1 MPKIELTRRTLLGSS
16 SAAALGLLPFTN
28 TARALSPARTPGVD
42 VPPGQIEKA
51 VGELDRIVAN
61 VMERSG
67 VPGIAV
73 AVVHGEKTLYAKGF
87 GVRKIGT
94 DEEITTDTVFQL
106 ASVSKS
112 VGATVVAT
120 QVSNGI
126 VSWDSRMRDLLPWF
140 SLSDPHRSEK
150 LTIGD
155 LYSHRSGLP
164 DHAGDDLEDLGFDRT
179 TILERLR
186 LLPLSPFRISYAYTN
201 FGLTA
206 AAEAVA
212 AEAGTDW
219 ESLSAEMLYKPLG
232 MTNTSSRFDDF
243 ISANNR
249 AIPHTRT
256 DNGFEALLQRNPD
269 PESPAGGV
277 SSTVDDLANWLKLI
291 LANGS
296 FGGKQVLTA
305 DALLPAIS
313 PQSISSRPHTPDAR
327 ASFYGYGFGVG
338 VGASGRV
345 VISHSGAFLMGTGTN
360 YSMIPSLD
368 LGIVVLTNASPVG
381 AAEAISASFNDL
393 AQFGHET
400 RDWYEGYSG
409 IFESFF
415 VKRGRTVGETRPG
428 APAAPLTAD
437 VCVGT
442 YSNPYF
448 GTIEITKDGE
458 NLLLAAG
465 PKPQL
470 YPLQP
475 WDGGVM
481 VFDFVTENAPI
492 GSRSTLTFG
501 DTANGVAQ
509 TAEVELFAE
518 NEPALFTRV

>member
-1 MPKIELTRRTLLGSS
+1 MPSIELTRRTLLGSV
-16 SAAALGLLPFTN
+16 SATTFGLLPYATA
-28 TARALSPARTPGVD
+28 ARALSPAQTSGVD
-42 VPPGQIEKA
+42 VPQGQIERA
-51 VGELDRIVAN
+51 VGELDRIIAN
-61 VMERSG
+61 VMKRSG

-73 AVVHGEKTLYAKGF
+73 AVVHGGNTLYAKGF
-87 GVRKIGT
+87 GVREIGSA
-94 DEEITTDTVFQL
+94 DEITADTAFQI
-106 ASVSKS
+106 ASLSKS

-120 QVSNGI
+120 QVSRGI

-140 SLSDPHRSEK
+140 SLSDPDRTEK

-212 AEAGTDW
+212 QAAGTDW
-219 ESLSAEMLYKPLG
+219 ENLSAEMLYQSLG
-232 MTNTSSRFDDF
+232 MINTSSRFDDF
-243 ISANNR
+243 MASNNR
-249 AIPHTRT
+249 ATPHTRT
-256 DNGFEALLQRNPD
+256 DNGFAALLQRDPD

-277 SSTVDDLANWLKLI
+277 SSTVDDLAKWLKLI
-291 LANGS
+291 LANGTS
-296 FGGKQVLTA
+296 EGKQIFTPE
-305 DALLPAIS
+305 ALLPAIS
-313 PQSISSRPHTPDAR
+313 PQSISGRPPAPDAR
-327 ASFYGYGFGVG
+327 ASFYGYGFGVS

-360 YSMIPSLD
+360 FAVIPSLD

-381 AAEAISASFNDL
+381 AAESISASFNDI

-400 RDWYEGYSG
+400 RDWYAGYSG

-415 VKRGRTVGETRPG
+415 VKRGRTVGHMPPAG
-428 APAAPLTAD
+428 AAAPLPAAT
-437 VCVGT
+437 CIGT

-448 GTIEITKDGE
+448 GSVEVQEDGDD
-458 NLLLAAG
+458 LVLAAG
-465 PKPQL
+465 PEPQL

-475 WDGGVM
+475 WDGAVM

-501 DTANGVAQ
+501 GITGSLAQ
-509 TAEVELFAE
+509 TVEVELFAE
-518 NEPALFTRV
+518 TEPALFTRV